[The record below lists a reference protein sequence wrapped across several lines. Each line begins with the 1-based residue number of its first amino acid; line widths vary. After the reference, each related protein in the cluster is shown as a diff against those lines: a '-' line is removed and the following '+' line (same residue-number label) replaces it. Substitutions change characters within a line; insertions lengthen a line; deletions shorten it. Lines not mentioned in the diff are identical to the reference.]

1 MPKALD
7 EGNGALLQPVDKNLV
22 DQLWA
27 SSRPPLPK
35 SDLIILREE
44 FSGELLLAVSLGW
57 QYTYASG

>member
-7 EGNGALLQPVDKNLV
+7 EGMGALLHPVDKNLV
-22 DQLWA
+22 DQVWA

-44 FSGELLLAVSLGW
+44 LSGELLLAVSMG
-57 QYTYASG
+57 